1 MEEIDLKELFNIFW
15 NKKWLIILV
24 TLIFGIAGVVY
35 TLGFK
40 TPVYSA
46 KTTLVLATS
55 KSQEDAG
62 VNSITTTDLTL
73 NSKLVGTYSKL
84 AKSNKVV
91 RKVLSTL
98 NLEEDEERIRNNISV
113 TSEEDTDVIRITV
126 THENAAY
133 SAKIAN
139 EVAKEFS
146 KVVNEIYKIDNV
158 YLVDE
163 AEIPDRPSNV
173 HHKKD
178 VALFAFVGLAISA
191 AYVFI
196 LNMLDTTVKTSED
209 IEKEFGL
216 PVLVTI
222 PQIDSFENEKG
233 GKK

>member
-1 MEEIDLKELFNIFW
+1 MEEIDLRELFNIFW

-24 TLIFGIAGVVY
+24 TIIFGILGVVY

-55 KSQEDAG
+55 KNSGEDLT
-62 VNSITTTDLTL
+62 NSITTTDLTL

-91 RKVLSTL
+91 RKVLSNL
-98 NLEEDEERIRNNISV
+98 NIDENEEKIRNNISV

-133 SAKIAN
+133 SSKIAN

-146 KVVNEIYKIDNV
+146 KMVNEIYKIDNV

-163 AEIPDRPSNV
+163 AEIPERPSNV

-178 VALFAFVGLAISA
+178 VALFAFVGLALSA

-216 PVLVTI
+216 PVLITI
-222 PQIDSFENEKG
+222 PQIESFENEKG